1 MHSRQRGLILPALLV
16 LLLIGGLSV
25 VLGGNTLSDRVAAQ
39 RQQTTTAALAQA
51 RAALLGYAQ
60 SYHLTHPGQS
70 VGYLPCPD
78 TNSAVSDG
86 NAAPVCGSQDNFAIG
101 RLPYRTLGL
110 PPLRDGYGECLWYAV
125 SGPFKNNPK
134 GARMDWDTPGQFD
147 ISDGNRTLNP
157 ALHADQLAAAVI
169 FSPGRPLTG
178 QARSSSSR
186 RCGGD
191 ADAATALLAYLEGAT
206 GTPSAANTTLTRGRP
221 ADTANNDSAAWL
233 SADDIFD
240 AKLLERADFA
250 AFLNAM
256 NTNLRT
262 TLAKVKTS
270 TLPYAAPPPLAFTS
284 VGVIDIGALPAAM
297 PGTAA
302 SLTADE
308 QAFNAARAVA
318 DSWQGQIRYLRC
330 SDGSAC
336 LQWDDGSGI
345 PRQCIAAVAFAGHRL
360 PTQNRSD
367 GIVDTA
373 AFFEGG
379 NVSAVTAGTPLAGPS
394 VYDGAFPATDVIQ
407 CVQ

>member
-1 MHSRQRGLILPALLV
+1 MKSRQRGLIVPALLV
-16 LLLIGGLSV
+16 LLIIGGLAV
-25 VLGGNTLSDRVAAQ
+25 VLGGNTLSDQVAAQ
-39 RQQTTTAALAQA
+39 RQRTTTAALAEA

-78 TNSAVSDG
+78 TDSDVLDGSAG
-86 NAAPVCGSQDNFAIG
+86 PGCGGKEEFVIG

-110 PPLRDGYGECLWYAV
+110 RPLRDGYGECLWYAV
-125 SGPFKNNPK
+125 AGTFKNTQNN
-134 GARMDWDTPGQFD
+134 GLLDWDTPGQFD
-147 ISDGNRTLNP
+147 ISDGSRTLNP
-157 ALHADQLAAAVI
+157 AIYGDQFASAVV

-191 ADAATALLAYLEGAT
+191 ADAATALQAYLEGAT
-206 GTPSAANTTLTRGRP
+206 SSPSSVITTLTRGRP
-221 ADTANNDSAAWL
+221 ADETNNDSVAWI

-240 AKLLERADFA
+240 AKLLARADFA
-250 AFLNAM
+250 AFLNTM
-256 NTNLRT
+256 NTNLKT
-262 TLAKVKTS
+262 ALTNVKTAS
-270 TLPYAAPPPLAFTS
+270 PIAALPPVAFTS
-284 VGVIDIGALPAAM
+284 VGLIDIGELPAPFSTPPAN
-297 PGTAA
+297 AA
-302 SLTADE
+302 E
-308 QAFNAARAVA
+308 QAYNDAHALAK
-318 DSWQGQIRYLRC
+318 SWQGQIRYLRC
-330 SDGSAC
+330 ADGSAC

-367 GIVDTA
+367 GIADTA

-379 NVSAVTAGTPLAGPS
+379 NVSAVTAGTPLSGPN

>member
-1 MHSRQRGLILPALLV
+1 MKPRQRGLIVPALLV
-16 LLLIGGLSV
+16 LLLIGGLAM
-25 VLGGNTLSDRVAAQ
+25 VLGGNTLSDQVAAQ
-39 RQQTTTAALAQA
+39 RQRTTTAALAQA

-78 TNSAVSDG
+78 IDSAASDG
-86 NAAPVCGSQDNFAIG
+86 SAAPVCGSQDHFAIG

-134 GARMDWDTPGQFD
+134 AAHLDWDTPGQFD

-157 ALHADQLAAAVI
+157 AVYDDQLAAAVI

-178 QARSSSSR
+178 QTRSSSSR

-191 ADAATALLAYLEGAT
+191 ADATAALQAYLEGAT
-206 GTPSAANTTLTRGRP
+206 STPSSAITTLTRGHP
-221 ADTANNDSAAWL
+221 ADGTNNDSIAWM

-240 AKLLERADFA
+240 AKLLVRADFA
-250 AFLNAM
+250 TFLNAM
-256 NTNLRT
+256 NTNLKT
-262 TLAKVKTS
+262 ALTNVKTAS
-270 TLPYAAPPPLAFTS
+270 PAAALPPVASTS
-284 VGVIDIGALPAAM
+284 VGLIDIGELPAPFSTPPAN
-297 PGTAA
+297 AA
-302 SLTADE
+302 E
-308 QAFNAARAVA
+308 QAYNDAHALAK
-318 DSWQGQIRYLRC
+318 SWQGQIRYLRC

-367 GIVDTA
+367 GIVDTPE
-373 AFFEGG
+373 FFEGG
-379 NVSAVTAGTPLAGPS
+379 NISAVSAGTILSGPN